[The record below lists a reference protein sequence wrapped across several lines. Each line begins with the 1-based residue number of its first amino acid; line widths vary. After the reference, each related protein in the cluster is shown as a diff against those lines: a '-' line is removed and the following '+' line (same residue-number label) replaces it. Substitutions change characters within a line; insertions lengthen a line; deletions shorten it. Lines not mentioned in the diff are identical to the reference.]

1 LSGSGTLVED
11 AYDRGDITFA
21 RFGDGCPGCVHARPS
36 GDSFLCAKKEMRV
49 FADSTCIAFEPVDPT
64 DRFVDVAVRRTLYR
78 ANLKIEMA
86 IEQHEEVR
94 KRIAAVNAGRV
105 G

>member
-1 LSGSGTLVED
+1 LSGSGALVED
-11 AYDRGDITFA
+11 AYDRGDLTFA
-21 RFGDGCPGCVHARPS
+21 RFGDACPRCAHSRPS

-49 FADSTCIAFEPVDPT
+49 FADTTCILFEPYDPD

-78 ANLKIEMA
+78 ANLKVEMA
-86 IEQHEEVR
+86 VDQHVDAQ
-94 KRIAAVNAGRV
+94 KRIAAVNGGRV

>member
-1 LSGSGTLVED
+1 MSGSGGIVED
-11 AYDRGDITFA
+11 AYDRGDLTFA
-21 RFGDGCPGCVHARPS
+21 RFGDGCSGCVHARPS

-49 FADSTCIAFEPVDPT
+49 FADSTCIAFEPVDPS

-86 IEQHEEVR
+86 VDQHLDVQ